1 MKTYEE
7 MSESVFQRMGEYAE
21 KQKRRRTRVK
31 RAALPVCCC
40 AVLVCCF
47 GAGKLLHRS
56 SDDILTDVAY
66 PTGVTDTVAVGQTD
80 PTPPVP
86 RPDPRPDL
94 IPDRGEPP
102 TADASSGVVQG
113 SSDLPPDM
121 MTEWETEADY
131 VPVPIPTP
139 APTISPD
146 EAGVIDGPMMGT
158 DTPTEPYEPP
168 VPMISD
174 YACGEVTEVSVTPG
188 NGEVILSPS
197 LRGAL
202 EEYGSEAR
210 YRLVTL
216 EYRDGVALEPENV
229 EAQEALAALAGD
241 GIVPVVE
248 TMYQDGEVTDTLLS
262 LHVSAEA
269 LEAFPADAD
278 YGYYLKLYGEV
289 MPDADEDTVV
299 EAHSFGMMK

>member
-1 MKTYEE
+1 MKSYEE
-7 MSESVFQRMGEYAE
+7 MTESVFHRMGEYAE
-21 KQKRRRTRVK
+21 KQKKRRTAVK
-31 RAALPVCCC
+31 RAVLPVCCC

-47 GAGKLLHRS
+47 GAGKLLHRGTN
-56 SDDILTDVAY
+56 DVLADVAEL
-66 PTGVTDTVAVGQTD
+66 TGVTDTVAVGQTEKM
-80 PTPPVP
+80 PPIP
-86 RPDPRPDL
+86 RPDPRPDPMTDP
-94 IPDRGEPP
+94 IPNRGEPP
-102 TADASSGVVQG
+102 AWGTT
-113 SSDLPPDM
+113 DLPLD
-121 MTEWETEADY
+121 TEADWEGEVNY
-131 VPVPIPTP
+131 DPVPIPTP
-139 APTISPD
+139 VPTPGPE
-146 EAGVIDGPMMGT
+146 EAGTIDGPMMGT
-158 DTPTEPYEPP
+158 DSVTEPYTPI
-168 VPMISD
+168 PMISD

-202 EEYGSEAR
+202 EEYGGEAR
-210 YRLVTL
+210 YRIVTL

-269 LEAFPADAD
+269 LETFPADAD

>member
-1 MKTYEE
+1 MKSYEE
-7 MSESVFQRMGEYAE
+7 MTDSVFQRMGEYAE
-21 KQKRRRTRVK
+21 KQKRRRTAIK
-31 RAALPVCCC
+31 RAALPLCCC

-47 GAGKLLHRS
+47 GAGKLLHRGTN
-56 SDDILTDVAY
+56 DVLTDVVN
-66 PTGVTDTVAVGQTD
+66 PTGVTDTVAVGQTEM
-80 PTPPVP
+80 
-86 RPDPRPDL
+86 
-94 IPDRGEPP
+94 EPM
-102 TADASSGVVQG
+102 TG
-113 SSDLPPDM
+113 SKM
-121 MTEWETEADY
+121 NWETAQNGHWKGEAAWDGNADSTGADTY
-131 VPVPIPTP
+131 FTP
-139 APTISPD
+139 
-146 EAGVIDGPMMGT
+146 MQGT
-158 DTPTEPYEPP
+158 DSVTEPYIPI
-168 VPMISD
+168 PMISD
-174 YACGEVTEVSVTPG
+174 YACEVTEVSVTPG

-210 YRLVTL
+210 YRIVTL

-262 LHVSAEA
+262 LHASAEA

-278 YGYYLKLYGEV
+278 YGYYLKLYGEF

>member
-1 MKTYEE
+1 MKSYEE
-7 MSESVFQRMGEYAE
+7 MSDSVFQRMGEYTE
-21 KQKRRRTRVK
+21 KQKRRRTAMK

-47 GAGKLLHRS
+47 GAGKLLHRGT
-56 SDDILTDVAY
+56 DDVLTDVAY
-66 PTGVTDTVAVGQTD
+66 PTGTTDTVAVGQTEVNGESSIRIEND
-80 PTPPVP
+80 IALEQVTGNSAFTPM
-86 RPDPRPDL
+86 
-94 IPDRGEPP
+94 
-102 TADASSGVVQG
+102 Q
-113 SSDLPPDM
+113 
-121 MTEWETEADY
+121 
-131 VPVPIPTP
+131 
-139 APTISPD
+139 
-146 EAGVIDGPMMGT
+146 GT
-158 DTPTEPYEPP
+158 DSVTEPYVPI
-168 VPMISD
+168 PMISD
-174 YACGEVTEVSVTPG
+174 YACEVTEVSVTPG

-197 LRGAL
+197 LRRAL
-202 EEYGSEAR
+202 EEYGGEAR
-210 YRLVTL
+210 YRIVTL

-262 LHVSAEA
+262 LHASAEA

-289 MPDADEDTVV
+289 MPNADEDTVV